1 MEFLNIKVKVGDLL
15 IKRYKVLQILGG
27 EGKSGMGV
35 VFICHDQKLNRY
47 IAIKSFQER
56 FFHSLAAR
64 QNFAREAL
72 AWVRLKPHPYIV
84 QAIWTQLTHGER
96 LFIGL
101 EYIAPDKEGRNTLT
115 HYFQT
120 PISLEQ
126 SLVWGIQFC
135 YGMEHA
141 ISYGVTPHRD
151 IKPDNI
157 MITDEKK
164 VKITDFGL
172 VSILR
177 HADNLNL
184 EKDLKGKIHKGLRFF
199 TDNKGVMIA
208 GTLPWMAPEQF
219 EGKSDARSDIYSF
232 GIVLYQMIN
241 EGKLPYVGKTMEDWY
256 AFHKSKPLPEIRSEL
271 FPVIQRC
278 TEKNPKKRYQKFKEL
293 RNALEVLFKEK
304 TGKTIE
310 PPSKIEELDE
320 WYYYHLGVSYGA
332 LGFQDESITQ
342 TKKAL
347 SVNPDF
353 VDAIVNMG
361 NHYEGQ
367 QKYKKAL
374 KEFKKA
380 LLLLPDNPIIHT
392 NIGIMYNKLGNPNKA
407 IIELKKALELDPNYS
422 SAHNSLGCAYR
433 DLKRY
438 QAAIKEF
445 KELLRIDPNYI
456 VGYFNLAFSLTEAGK
471 YREAIKAYETYIK
484 ITPPNQQYNKQVA
497 FRNMEI
503 CRKKLYSRR

>member
-1 MEFLNIKVKVGDLL
+1 MNINVKVGDLL

-35 VFICHDQKLNRY
+35 VFICHDQKLNRD

-56 FFHSLAAR
+56 FFHSLPAR

-84 QAIWTQLTHGER
+84 QAIWTQLTDEER
-96 LFIGL
+96 LYIGL
-101 EYIAPDKEGRNTLT
+101 EYISPDKEGRNTLT
-115 HYFQT
+115 HYLQT

-126 SLVWGIQFC
+126 SLAWGIQFC

-157 MITDEKK
+157 LITNEEK

-177 HADNLNL
+177 HADDLNL

-199 TDNKGVMIA
+199 TDNKGGMIA

-219 EGKSDARSDIYSF
+219 EGISDVRSDIYSF

-241 EGKLPYVGKTMEDWY
+241 EGKLPYVGQTREDWY
-256 AFHKSKPLPEIRSEL
+256 AFHKSIPLPEIRSEL

-278 TEKNPKKRYQKFKEL
+278 AEKNPKKRYQKFKEL
-293 RNALEVLFKEK
+293 RNALEVLYKEK
-304 TGKTIE
+304 TGKTVE

-320 WYYYHLGVSYGA
+320 WYYYYLGVSYGA
-332 LGFQDESITQ
+332 LGLQDEGIKQ

-347 SVNPDF
+347 SINPDF
-353 VDAIVNMG
+353 VDAIVSMG
-361 NHYEGQ
+361 TSYEAQ
-367 QKYKKAL
+367 QKNKKAL

-380 LLLLPDNPIIHT
+380 VLLLPDNPIIHS
-392 NIGIMYNKLGNPNKA
+392 NIGTSYNKLGKPNKA
-407 IIELKKALELDPNYS
+407 ISELKKALELDPNYTP
-422 SAHNSLGCAYR
+422 AHNSLGCSYKNT
-433 DLKRY
+433 KRY
-438 QAAIKEF
+438 QEAIKEF
-445 KELLRIDPNYI
+445 KEVLRIDPNYLGAYYNI
-456 VGYFNLAFSLTEAGK
+456 AETLKEARK
-471 YREAIKAYETYIK
+471 YRKAIEAYETYLK
-484 ITPPNQQYNKQVA
+484 LAPPNKQYDRYCASHNIR
-497 FRNMEI
+497 F
-503 CRKKLYSRR
+503 CRSKLYS